1 MAARGDMPIRM
12 SLSLSA
18 AFAMQLGNEHLEIC
32 EMSEAIVTVMTES
45 VHYCSTMLETEMR
58 APDCTE

>member
-1 MAARGDMPIRM
+1 MPIRM

-18 AFAMQLGNEHLEIC
+18 AFAMQLGNEPLEIC

-45 VHYCSTMLETEMR
+45 LLFNNVGN
-58 APDCTE
+58 

>member
-1 MAARGDMPIRM
+1 M

-18 AFAMQLGNEHLEIC
+18 AFAMQLGNEPLEIC

-45 VHYCSTMLETEMR
+45 LHYCSTMLETEMR